1 MKKSISKIPLTGL
14 LILLSSTAHANGVT
28 PSVPEIDGGMAAIA
42 IGLTVGIVALIR
54 EHRRKK

>member
-1 MKKSISKIPLTGL
+1 MNKLIHRAAITGWL
-14 LILLSSTAHANGVT
+14 GMPFGSAYATTA

-42 IGLTVGIVALIR
+42 IGLTVGVVVLIR

>member
-1 MKKSISKIPLTGL
+1 MNK
-14 LILLSSTAHANGVT
+14 LIHLALIIGWLCMPFGSTYATTA

-42 IGLTVGIVALIR
+42 VGLTLGVVVLIR

>member
-1 MKKSISKIPLTGL
+1 
-14 LILLSSTAHANGVT
+14 LSSTAHANGVT

>member
-14 LILLSSTAHANGVT
+14 LILLSSTAQAAVT